1 MVQRKKKRTVS
12 PEALETLRRTAA
24 HARWVRQEKRAA
36 REAQGVAQP
45 YTKKLKEL
53 GITAEQYARHLAAL
67 EKPKTRL
74 ASSADFTKLDEV
86 KGADPA
92 VVMQV
97 VHMATSGKSV
107 HDPVNNPTHY
117 TDGGI
122 ETIDFIEAKRLG
134 FHLGN
139 VVKYICRAGKKG
151 TNMGLQDLQ
160 KARWY
165 LDRAIEKNEIN
176 PPTR

>member
-1 MVQRKKKRTVS
+1 MRGNSKSAKIASYIRKNPHAPVADVAAKFGADKQYIYNVRYLMRKRKKATPVVLNPLMDTPDPQMPKF
-12 PEALETLRRTAA
+12 
-24 HARWVRQEKRAA
+24 
-36 REAQGVAQP
+36 QP
-45 YTKKLKEL
+45 K
-53 GITAEQYARHLAAL
+53 
-67 EKPKTRL
+67 
-74 ASSADFTKLDEV
+74 D
-86 KGADPA
+86 
-92 VVMQV
+92 
-97 VHMATSGKSV
+97 
-107 HDPVNNPTHY
+107 DPVNHPKHY

-134 FHLGN
+134 YHLGN

-151 TNMGLQDLQ
+151 TNMGMQDLQ

>member
-24 HARWVRQEKRAA
+24 YARWVRQEKRAA
-36 REAQGVAQP
+36 REAQGVAHP
-45 YTKKLKEL
+45 YTK
-53 GITAEQYARHLAAL
+53 
-67 EKPKTRL
+67 
-74 ASSADFTKLDEV
+74 TKLDEI

-92 VVMQV
+92 AVMQV

-107 HDPVNNPTHY
+107 LHDDLVNHPKHY

-134 FHLGN
+134 YHPGN

>member
-1 MVQRKKKRTVS
+1 MRKNSKAGKIAKYLTANPSASPLDVS
-12 PEALETLRRTAA
+12 EKFKVDRQYVYNVRNRLRK
-24 HARWVRQEKRAA
+24 E
-36 REAQGVAQP
+36 GVAPPKIRMAAAVTSNTSIMDTPDPRMPTMQP
-45 YTKKLKEL
+45 K
-53 GITAEQYARHLAAL
+53 
-67 EKPKTRL
+67 
-74 ASSADFTKLDEV
+74 D
-86 KGADPA
+86 
-92 VVMQV
+92 
-97 VHMATSGKSV
+97 
-107 HDPVNNPTHY
+107 DPVNHPKHY

-134 FHLGN
+134 YHLGN

-165 LDRAIEKNEIN
+165 LDRAIEKNEID

>member
-1 MVQRKKKRTVS
+1 MRKNLKLTKIAKYMQENLTASVDDIAQKFKVSKQSVYNTRYKLNKQRREKTLTLTPSQVLLAKKM
-12 PEALETLRRTAA
+12 
-24 HARWVRQEKRAA
+24 
-36 REAQGVAQP
+36 
-45 YTKKLKEL
+45 
-53 GITAEQYARHLAAL
+53 GITAEQYARHLTAL
-67 EKPKTRL
+67 SRPKIRL
-74 ASSADFTKLDEV
+74 AS
-86 KGADPA
+86 A
-92 VVMQV
+92 V
-97 VHMATSGKSV
+97 TSDTSITTVLQPKD
-107 HDPVNNPTHY
+107 DPVNHPAHY

-134 FHLGN
+134 YHLGN

>member
-1 MVQRKKKRTVS
+1 MKRNSKLAKIASFLRKDPDVPVTVAATKFGVDKQYIYNVRYIMRKRKNAT
-12 PEALETLRRTAA
+12 P
-24 HARWVRQEKRAA
+24 
-36 REAQGVAQP
+36 VAPNPLMDTPDPQMPKFQP
-45 YTKKLKEL
+45 K
-53 GITAEQYARHLAAL
+53 
-67 EKPKTRL
+67 
-74 ASSADFTKLDEV
+74 D
-86 KGADPA
+86 
-92 VVMQV
+92 
-97 VHMATSGKSV
+97 
-107 HDPVNNPTHY
+107 DPVNHPKHY

-134 FHLGN
+134 YHLGN

>member
-74 ASSADFTKLDEV
+74 ASSADFAK
-86 KGADPA
+86 P
-92 VVMQV
+92 
-97 VHMATSGKSV
+97 
-107 HDPVNNPTHY
+107 DPVNNPTHY

-134 FHLGN
+134 YHLGN